1 MDEDEAMRVCGILPV
16 CRLNHIEV
24 KFEDES
30 TIEKGIKEYRTKI
43 TFKDGSELH
52 AIYHQQSADVHKN
65 NFDKLEWTPSYYELI
80 KTKGKS

>member
-1 MDEDEAMRVCGILPV
+1 MNEDEAMHIYGILPV

-30 TIEKGIKEYRTKI
+30 TTEKSIKEYRTKI

-52 AIYHQQSADVHKN
+52 AIYHQHSDDVRKN
-65 NFDKLEWTPSYYELI
+65 NFDKLDWTPSYYEFI
-80 KTKGKS
+80 KPRGKL